1 MNNAVFWNAEDCLEI
16 LKNLL
21 TNVFLCIYYSMKI
34 LISGCAG
41 FIGSHLC
48 ESLLKA
54 SHYIVG
60 IDNYI
65 TGKKENINSLLVS
78 KNFKFIQEDVSD
90 RNFYI
95 DEKFDYVLHLA
106 ALASP
111 VFYYKYPIK
120 SLMVGAAGTQNM
132 LEIAHSSKADF
143 LLTSTS
149 EVYGDPEIHPQPEEY
164 WGNVNPVGLRS
175 VYDESKRFS
184 ESITAA
190 YRRHYGL
197 KTHIVRIFNTYGPR
211 MRKDD
216 GRVIPEFI
224 MSALNNKPIP
234 VFGDGKQTRSF
245 CYINDMVKGIIGMMH
260 SNEPGPI
267 NLGNTDEYQIIEV
280 AERIKKIIGSNSKIV
295 FKSLPQ
301 DDPKRRKPV
310 IEKAKKTLNWQ
321 PVYSLEQGL
330 KETIGWFKKH

>member
-1 MNNAVFWNAEDCLEI
+1 
-16 LKNLL
+16 
-21 TNVFLCIYYSMKI
+21 MKI

-48 ESLLKA
+48 ESLLKNG
-54 SHYIVG
+54 HNIVG

-65 TGKKENINSLLVS
+65 TGERKNITHLFNLE
-78 KNFKFIQEDVSD
+78 NFKFIQGDVTD
-90 RNFYI
+90 RNFGI

-111 VFYYKYPIK
+111 VFYYKYPIH
-120 SLMVGAAGTQNM
+120 SLTVGALGTQNM
-132 LEIAHSSKADF
+132 LETAKKSDAEF
-143 LLTSTS
+143 LFTSTS

-164 WGNVNPVGLRS
+164 WGNVNPIGIRS
-175 VYDESKRFS
+175 VYDESKRYG
-184 ESITAA
+184 EAVTMA
-190 YRRHYGL
+190 YKREYGL

-224 MSALNNKPIP
+224 TSALNNQSIP

-245 CYINDMVKGIIGMMH
+245 CYIDDMVKGIIAMMF
-260 SNEPGPI
+260 SEEPGPI
-267 NLGNTDEYQIIEV
+267 NLGNPEEYTILEL
-280 AERIKKIIGSNSKIV
+280 AEKIKKITGSKSEIV
-295 FKSLPQ
+295 FKPLPE

-310 IEKAKKTLNWQ
+310 IEKAQKNLNWK
-321 PVYSLEQGL
+321 PIYPLEQGL
-330 KETIGWFKKH
+330 KETIEWFKNH

>member
-1 MNNAVFWNAEDCLEI
+1 
-16 LKNLL
+16 
-21 TNVFLCIYYSMKI
+21 MKI

-48 ESLLKA
+48 KSLLK
-54 SHYIVG
+54 SGHNIVG

-65 TGKKENINSLLVS
+65 TGKRENISALFGLE
-78 KNFKFIQEDVSD
+78 NFKFIEGDVTD
-90 RNFYI
+90 ENFGI

-120 SLMVGAAGTQNM
+120 SLDVGALGTRNM
-132 LEIAHSSKADF
+132 LEIAKKSGAEF
-143 LLTSTS
+143 LFTSTS

-164 WGNVNPVGLRS
+164 WGNVNPIGIRS
-175 VYDESKRFS
+175 VYDESKRFG
-184 ESITAA
+184 ESITMA
-190 YRRHYGL
+190 YRREYGL

-224 MSALNNKPIP
+224 TSALNNKPIP

-245 CYINDMVKGIIGMMH
+245 CYIDDMVKGIIAMMF
-260 SNEPGPI
+260 SEEPGPV
-267 NLGNTDEYQIIEV
+267 NLGNPEEYTILEL
-280 AERIKKIIGSNSKIV
+280 AEKIKEITKSRSKIEY
-295 FKSLPQ
+295 KPLPE
-301 DDPKRRKPV
+301 DDPKRRKPN
-310 IEKAKKTLNWQ
+310 IKKAQKKLNWK
-321 PVYSLEQGL
+321 PVFSLEQGL
-330 KETIGWFKKH
+330 KETIEWFKNH